1 MKKFSNWNRT
11 LTQKI
16 ALIVASTLSAYVM
29 DSQANSLL
37 TISSTQTA
45 SSPQTIQSQGLLG
58 GNLNEST
65 DWDHTHP
72 FVDLMKQARL
82 FGSVNAPWDE
92 TAVLGSDGWPVGDFG
107 VTLMTDQ
114 SAVSGISGVY
124 KFSFTGQATVSTVA
138 TPARIQNV
146 TYDNVLNQ
154 TVGEINFP
162 AGAGQLYMAFQNTNG
177 GIKNLKVIHPGYS
190 LSNTPVFRA
199 EFLNHIKRAKML
211 RFMDWTKTNGN
222 TITSWSGRVNAATT
236 HNGHFGVAWEDII
249 ELANETTT
257 PIWINIPAQADDDYV
272 LKLATLI
279 NTTINPGI
287 PVYIEYSN
295 ELWNYSFQQFTY
307 NAAAAKAEVA
317 ANPSSPLNYDKGG
330 DDYGFRRTA
339 YRLKQISDIFRTVVG
354 DTKMMSIYRPILA
367 GQIVQPSILA
377 AGLGMIQANF
387 GAPKQYFYG
396 LAGAVYFNLGSIAT
410 QEGSS
415 VTTVLN
421 ALEQS
426 ANTIPIV
433 AVYEKNIATSSWYGL
448 KFLGYETGD
457 DTFGPGSLD
466 AKAAANNDP
475 RMQTICENFLTTWYQ
490 AGFDTTNW
498 YTFGAG
504 SWSNQY
510 GTWPL
515 TYDLNVNTS
524 KIACLDSTNAKTVPS
539 ITMRHMVPGSWDA
552 REQPNQSLPFNT
564 TLLRSVHQPQ
574 YVEFMFYVT
583 TSGSYSLV
591 LKGGAANSTN
601 GSNTINIALNN
612 KIVYSSFQMTVVDN
626 DASLQQT
633 PIRMQLKKGVNV
645 LHFSSAKLFDS
656 WYLSEISIK

>member
-1 MKKFSNWNRT
+1 MNKLSNWNRA
-11 LTQKI
+11 LSAKI
-16 ALIVASTLSAYVM
+16 ALIVAGTLGTYVV
-29 DSQANSLL
+29 DSHASNLL
-37 TISSTQTA
+37 TMSSIPTA
-45 SSPQTIQSQGLLG
+45 TTTQTIQSQGLLG
-58 GNLNEST
+58 GNLNASS

-162 AGAGQLYMAFQNTNG
+162 AGADQLYMAFQNTNG
-177 GIKNLKVIHPGYS
+177 GIKNLKVVHPGYS
-190 LSNTPVFRA
+190 INNTPLFRA
-199 EFLNHIKRAKML
+199 EFLNHIKRVQLL
-211 RFMDWTKTNGN
+211 RFMDWSKTNGN
-222 TITSWSGRVNAATT
+222 TAKNWADRANVVTT
-236 HNGHFGVAWEDII
+236 HNGHLGVSWEDII

-257 PIWINIPAQADDDYV
+257 PIWINIPAQANDDYV

-279 NTTINPGI
+279 DTTINPGI

-295 ELWNYSFQQFTY
+295 ELWNSSFQQFTY
-307 NAAAAKAEVA
+307 NATAAKAEVA
-317 ANPSSPLNYDKGG
+317 ANPSSPLNYDSIG
-330 DDYGFRRTA
+330 DNYGFRRTA
-339 YRLKQISDIFRTVVG
+339 NRLKQISDIFRKVSG

-367 GQIVQPSILA
+367 GQIVQPSILQT
-377 AGLGMIQANF
+377 GLNMIQANF

-396 LAGAVYFNLGSIAT
+396 VAGAIYFDMGSIAT

-415 VTTVLN
+415 VTAVLN

-426 ANTIPIV
+426 ANAAPNI
-433 AVYEKNIATSSWYGL
+433 ALYETNIATASWYGL
-448 KFLGYETGD
+448 KFLGYETGEA
-457 DTFGPGSLD
+457 TFGPGSLD

-475 RMQTICENFLTTWYQ
+475 RMQAICENFLSTWYK
-490 AGFDTTNW
+490 AGFETTNW
-498 YTFGAG
+498 YTIGAG
-504 SWSNQY
+504 NWSTQY

-515 TYDLNVNTS
+515 TYDLNIDTP
-524 KIACLDSTNAKTVPS
+524 KIACLDKTNAKTVPLV
-539 ITMRHMVPGSWDA
+539 TMRHMVPGSWDA
-552 REQPNQSLPFNT
+552 REQPDKSLPFNT
-564 TLLRSVHQPQ
+564 AMILQIHQPQ
-574 YVEFMFYVT
+574 YVEFMFYVS
-583 TSGSYSLV
+583 TSGSYSLI
-591 LKGGAANSTN
+591 LKGGAIYNSN
-601 GSNTINIALNN
+601 GSNTVKIALNN
-612 KIVYSSFQMTVVDN
+612 KIVAASFPMTVSSSQ
-626 DASLQQT
+626 ALLQQT
-633 PIRMQLKKGVNV
+633 PIRLQLKKGVNI
-645 LHFSSAKLFDS
+645 LRFSSAQPVDT